1 MTNNSLQAKLLILVL
16 AVTLSSIIVISYISI
31 STLQNALESKALQ
44 QMVSIREVQKSALEN
59 QFNNYRKQI
68 QTMAQSN
75 YVIEAMKSFDKSFK
89 SYPRELLQYEPQMTT
104 QQRSKELRSYYT
116 GDFSEEFQ
124 KRNGVS
130 TDRVNEV
137 FSRLSPEAIA
147 FQHAFIADN
156 PNPLGSKH
164 LMDKPA
170 HVERGEYAEF
180 HANYHPYFRNFL
192 EKFGYYDIFLV
203 EPENGRVVY
212 SVFKELDYATSL
224 VDGPYSQSNFAAA
237 FRAVQGSR
245 NPDLVKMVDFDEYYP
260 SYQSAASFLSVPIID
275 GDEPVGV
282 LVFQIPIDQINTT
295 MTNSGSWSSVGL
307 GRSGETYM
315 VSNDYSMRND
325 SRLLIE
331 DPDSFFGNLQK
342 QNIPAE
348 KITRIRSLQS
358 SILIQ
363 NAKSEAT
370 IRAIQGEKGTALVT
384 NYLGNQVLS
393 AFSPL
398 KIPDV
403 NWAIISE
410 IEEAE
415 VNEYTNELIMVII
428 AIAILISIVAMVI
441 TFFYVR
447 SSLAKPLKQMV
458 AQVQEL
464 EITKTLDLRRRDE
477 IGQIANAIDLFTNR
491 LFEIVTKI
499 RDRAADIS
507 SSSQILAEG
516 SQDLATRTEE
526 QSSSLEETASAMEEM
541 TSNVQQN
548 AESANHANHISQN
561 MREVVEER
569 KSLLQTLLDQTI
581 SSNQSDIDKVRES
594 NGEYFVKAEQMND
607 QMVMAMKGIGDSS
620 EKISGITS
628 VINDIAF
635 QTNLLALNA
644 SVEAARAG
652 EHGKGFAVVA
662 AEVRNLAHRSAEA
675 SEEISTLI
683 KNSLE
688 QVAKGTSLMGE
699 VNTVVQEMIQ
709 KADKALE
716 ALKENSRQNLEKLNN
731 QTTDNLK
738 EIQSAVSE
746 VTDLIEN
753 IKAASNEQ
761 AEGIRQVNIAVS
773 ELDRITQQ
781 NALLVDESATT
792 SRLMSDHS
800 NELMKIIE
808 VFKLEQI
815 EYKPEEGSG
824 TSQKLLTNTKNNQPS
839 GGIRSSSSIDDGLP
853 DFE

>member
-1 MTNNSLQAKLLILVL
+1 MSKNSLQAKLLILVL
-16 AVTLSSIIVISYISI
+16 AVTLTSISVISYISI
-31 STLQNALESKALQ
+31 STIQNALESKAFQ

-75 YVIEAMKSFDKSFK
+75 YVIEAMKSFDMSYK
-89 SYPRELLQYEPQMTT
+89 SYPSELLHYESQITI
-104 QQRSKELRSYYT
+104 QQRAKELRSYYT
-116 GDFSEEFQ
+116 GDFSEEFFN
-124 KRNGVS
+124 KNGRR
-130 TDRVNEV
+130 TDRINEY

-164 LMDKPA
+164 LMDKPTIA
-170 HVERGEYAEF
+170 EGVEYAGF
-180 HANYHPYFRNFL
+180 HAQYHSYFRNFL

-203 EPENGRVVY
+203 EPENGKVVY
-212 SVFKELDYATSL
+212 SVFKELDFATSL
-224 VDGPYSQSNFAAA
+224 VDGPFSQSNFAAA

-245 NPDLVKMVDFDEYYP
+245 NSDLVKMVDFDEYYP
-260 SYQSAASFLSVPIID
+260 SYQSPASFLSVPIVD
-275 GDEPVGV
+275 GDEQVGV
-282 LVFQIPIDQINTT
+282 LIFQIPIDQINTT
-295 MTNSGSWSSVGL
+295 MTNSGSWNSVGL
-307 GRSGETYM
+307 GKSGETYM

-331 DPDSFFGNLQK
+331 DPDSFFGNLQQ
-342 QNIPAE
+342 QNISTE
-348 KITRIRSLQS
+348 KIARIRSLQS

-370 IRAIQGEKGTALVT
+370 TQAIQGEKGTALVT
-384 NYLGNQVLS
+384 NYLGNTVLS
-393 AFSPL
+393 AYSPL
-398 KIPDV
+398 NIPDV
-403 NWAIISE
+403 TWAIISE

-415 VNEYTNELIMVII
+415 VNEYTNKLIMLII
-428 AIAILISIVAMVI
+428 AIAILISIIAMLI
-441 TFFYVR
+441 TFLYVR

-477 IGQIANAIDLFTNR
+477 IGQIANAIDLFTTR
-491 LFEIVTKI
+491 LFEIVNKI
-499 RDRAADIS
+499 KERAADIS

-569 KSLLQTLLDQTI
+569 KSLLQSLLDQTI
-581 SSNQSDIDKVRES
+581 TSNQSDIDKVRES

-607 QMVMAMKGIGDSS
+607 QMVLAMKGIGESS

-688 QVAKGTSLMGE
+688 QVTKGTSLMGE

-709 KADKALE
+709 KADQALE
-716 ALKENSRQNLEKLNN
+716 ALKENSRQNLEKLNS
-731 QTTDNLK
+731 QTSDNLK
-738 EIQSAVSE
+738 EIQTAVSE

-792 SRLMSDHS
+792 SRLMSEHS

-815 EYKPEEGSG
+815 EFKPDEVSGS
-824 TSQKLLTNTKNNQPS
+824 SQKLLTNIKNNQSSVVRPS
-839 GGIRSSSSIDDGLP
+839 TSMDDGLP

>member
-1 MTNNSLQAKLLILVL
+1 MSKNSLQAKLLILVL
-16 AVTLSSIIVISYISI
+16 AVTLTSISVISYISI
-31 STLQNALESKALQ
+31 STIQNALESKAFQ

-75 YVIEAMKSFDKSFK
+75 YVIEAMKSFDMSYK
-89 SYPRELLQYEPQMTT
+89 SYPSELLHYESQITI
-104 QQRSKELRSYYT
+104 QQRAKELRSYYT
-116 GDFSEEFQ
+116 GDFSEEFFN
-124 KRNGVS
+124 KNGRR
-130 TDRVNEV
+130 TDRINEV

-164 LMDKPA
+164 LMDKPTHA
-170 HVERGEYAEF
+170 ERGEYAGF
-180 HANYHPYFRNFL
+180 HAQYHSYFRNFL

-203 EPENGRVVY
+203 EPENGKVVY
-212 SVFKELDYATSL
+212 SVFKELDFATSL
-224 VDGPYSQSNFAAA
+224 VDGPFSQSNFAAA

-245 NPDLVKMVDFDEYYP
+245 NSDLVKMVDFDEYYP
-260 SYQSAASFLSVPIID
+260 SYQSPASFLSVPIVD
-275 GDEPVGV
+275 GDEQVGV
-282 LVFQIPIDQINTT
+282 LIFQIPIDQINTT
-295 MTNSGSWSSVGL
+295 MTNSGSWNSVGL
-307 GRSGETYM
+307 GKSGETYM

-331 DPDSFFGNLQK
+331 DPDSFFGNLQQ
-342 QNIPAE
+342 QNISTE
-348 KITRIRSLQS
+348 KIARIRSLQS
-358 SILIQ
+358 SILTQ

-370 IRAIQGEKGTALVT
+370 TRAIQGEKGTALVT
-384 NYLGNQVLS
+384 NYLGNKVLS
-393 AFSPL
+393 AYSPL
-398 KIPDV
+398 NIPDV
-403 NWAIISE
+403 TWAIISE

-415 VNEYTNELIMVII
+415 VNEYTNKLIMLII
-428 AIAILISIVAMVI
+428 AIAILISTIAMLI
-441 TFFYVR
+441 TFLYVR

-477 IGQIANAIDLFTNR
+477 IGQIANAIDVFTTR

-499 RDRAADIS
+499 KERAADIS

-569 KSLLQTLLDQTI
+569 KSLLQSLLDQTI
-581 SSNQSDIDKVRES
+581 TSNQSDIDKVRES

-607 QMVMAMKGIGDSS
+607 QMVLAMKGIGESS

-688 QVAKGTSLMGE
+688 QVTKGTSLMGE

-709 KADKALE
+709 KADQALE
-716 ALKENSRQNLEKLNN
+716 ALKENSRQNLEKLNS
-731 QTTDNLK
+731 QTSDNLK
-738 EIQSAVSE
+738 EIQTAVSE

-792 SRLMSDHS
+792 SRLMSEHS

-815 EYKPEEGSG
+815 EFKPDEVSGS
-824 TSQKLLTNTKNNQPS
+824 SQKLLTNIKNNQSSVGRPS
-839 GGIRSSSSIDDGLP
+839 TSMDDGLP

>member
-1 MTNNSLQAKLLILVL
+1 MTKNSLQAKLLILVL
-16 AVTLSSIIVISYISI
+16 AVTLTSIIVISYISI
-31 STLQNALESKALQ
+31 STLRDSLESKELQ
-44 QMVSIREVQKSALEN
+44 QLVSNRELQKSSLEN

-89 SYPRELLQYEPQMTT
+89 SYPGELLQYEPQITI

-124 KRNGVS
+124 KRNG
-130 TDRVNEV
+130 TRTERINEI
-137 FSRLSPEAIA
+137 FSSLSPEAIA

-164 LMDKPA
+164 LMDKPT
-170 HVERGEYAEF
+170 HVDRGEYSEF
-180 HANYHPYFRNFL
+180 HAHYHPYFRNFL

-245 NPDLVKMVDFDEYYP
+245 NSDLVKMVDFDEYYP

-295 MTNSGSWSSVGL
+295 MTNSGSWNSVGL

-331 DPDSFFGNLQK
+331 DPDSFFGILQK
-342 QNIPAE
+342 QNTPAE

-363 NAKSEAT
+363 TAKSEAT

-398 KIPDV
+398 NIPDV

-415 VNEYTNELIMVII
+415 VNEYTNELIMLII
-428 AIAILISIVAMVI
+428 AIAILISIVAMLI